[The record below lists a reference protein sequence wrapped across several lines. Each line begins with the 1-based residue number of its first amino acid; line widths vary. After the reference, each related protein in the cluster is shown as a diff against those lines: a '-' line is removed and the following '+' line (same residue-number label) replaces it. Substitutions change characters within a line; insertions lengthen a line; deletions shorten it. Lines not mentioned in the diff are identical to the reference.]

1 MTKNAAFF
9 DKTNLDAIALG
20 GTIEEIY
27 KIVVECTNGRNF
39 KKPYR
44 EGRRIMKTTKSI
56 WYIVIVIL
64 LSALVLAACAQAT
77 PTPTEEA
84 PPPPVEETEEP
95 VAPPEE
101 VEAPFPAPPGGFLE
115 KALAGEYA
123 GTTVNVMGVMVD
135 EEAVKFE
142 KSMEPF
148 EEATGIDFVYEG
160 TREFE
165 TAINVRI
172 DAGDP
177 PDIANFSQPGLV
189 ANLAR
194 AGELTDVRDFIA
206 EDWLQQQYNQAWLDM
221 ATMEGPDGEDML
233 TGVWHRTAGKSFVW
247 YPKVPF
253 EEAGYEIPTTWEE
266 MVALTQQIADDGDTA
281 WCIGIESGAA
291 TGWVATDWMENIM
304 LRTTSTDNYD
314 KWVTHEL
321 PFNSPEVKNA
331 AETMAEIWLNE
342 DFVYGGPSGIVSI
355 YIGDS
360 PVPMFEDPPACWFHA
375 QAPWIQGFFGEGLEA
390 GVDYDFFTLPPLD
403 PAYGTPVLVAGDE
416 MIMFNDRPEVKALME
431 HFATGAGVEGWVKAG
446 GPISPHNDSSL
457 DWYTNDI
464 DRAVA
469 KAILDAETVRFD
481 ASDLMPSEVGAGSF
495 WKAMTDWISG
505 SVDLDTAL
513 QEVDDSWP
521 Q

>member
-1 MTKNAAFF
+1 MKN
-9 DKTNLDAIALG
+9 
-20 GTIEEIY
+20 
-27 KIVVECTNGRNF
+27 
-39 KKPYR
+39 KKYFW
-44 EGRRIMKTTKSI
+44 SI
-56 WYIVIVIL
+56 LTVL
-64 LSALVLAACAQAT
+64 LTLSLVLAACAQAT

-84 PPPPVEETEEP
+84 PPPPPEETEEP
-95 VAPPEE
+95 APPPEE
-101 VEAPFPAPPGGFLE
+101 VEAPFPVPPGGFLE

-148 EEATGIDFVYEG
+148 EEATGIDFVYDG

-189 ANLAR
+189 SNLAK
-194 AGELTDVRDFIA
+194 AGELTDVRDFID
-206 EDWLQQQYNQAWLDM
+206 EDWLMGQYNQAWLDM

-247 YPKVPF
+247 YPKIPF
-253 EEAGYEIPTTWEE
+253 EEAGYELPTTWEE

-304 LRTTSTDNYD
+304 LRTTSPENYD
-314 KWVTHEL
+314 KWVTNEL
-321 PFNSPEVKNA
+321 PFSSPEVKNA
-331 AETMAEIWLNE
+331 AETLAEIWLNE
-342 DFVYGGPSGIVSI
+342 DYVYGGPGGIVSI

-431 HFATGAGVEGWVKAG
+431 HFATGAGVEGWVRAG

-505 SVDLDTAL
+505 SIDLDTAL
-513 QEVDDSWP
+513 QEIDDSWP